1 MHSLKRFIATTA
13 AVLVFAVCGAVVR
26 AQEPPASPAPAQT
39 LQPTLLDQQYD
50 GQTHVMVAPYIWG
63 PTVKADF
70 QFFVPTL
77 PRHGHGERL
86 IQSTVDVGPS
96 SYLPKLNA
104 AAMAAFDVRKGN
116 IDVYGDAIYL
126 NASTTATISSTIS
139 GPLGKVHIP
148 LTIDSS
154 ARLSSAVWEL
164 ALGFTVARSHTA
176 DLSTFLGYRD
186 FPIYLNVSYTAIVG
200 KRGILA
206 PTGTVTPSD
215 HTTDAIWGLR
225 GRAFTNQHWYIPYY
239 FDFGGGSNN
248 QTWQAYGGAGYAFTH
263 GQSLVVLYRQLE
275 YYGFPLT
282 AHAQRMDLGGPVL
295 GYTFNL

>member
-70 QFFVPTL
+70 QFVPTL

-154 ARLSSAVWEL
+154 ARLSSAV
-164 ALGFTVARSHTA
+164 
-176 DLSTFLGYRD
+176 
-186 FPIYLNVSYTAIVG
+186 
-200 KRGILA
+200 
-206 PTGTVTPSD
+206 
-215 HTTDAIWGLR
+215 
-225 GRAFTNQHWYIPYY
+225 
-239 FDFGGGSNN
+239 
-248 QTWQAYGGAGYAFTH
+248 
-263 GQSLVVLYRQLE
+263 
-275 YYGFPLT
+275 
-282 AHAQRMDLGGPVL
+282 
-295 GYTFNL
+295 

>member
-1 MHSLKRFIATTA
+1 M
-13 AVLVFAVCGAVVR
+13 
-26 AQEPPASPAPAQT
+26 
-39 LQPTLLDQQYD
+39 
-50 GQTHVMVAPYIWG
+50 
-63 PTVKADF
+63 
-70 QFFVPTL
+70 PTL

-164 ALGFTVARSHTA
+164 ALELHGRAQPHRRPKYFSRLSRFSRS
-176 DLSTFLGYRD
+176 S
-186 FPIYLNVSYTAIVG
+186 LNVSYTGIVG